1 MIEDIGDLTPW
12 QHMAHARM
20 TTLEAARK
28 THAEKISEHGGVLT
42 AMDEDVKNAQAAF
55 RAQLAVLNS
64 IRTTQ
69 NEQHEELVSLKT
81 RVTAVENRLT
91 GVEATLQKVHVGVDT
106 ILDLLSSADD
116 EKSDGGS
123 KN

>member
-1 MIEDIGDLTPW
+1 MIEDVEDLTPW
-12 QHMAHARM
+12 QQMAHARM
-20 TTLEAARK
+20 TTLEIARK
-28 THAEKISEHGGVLT
+28 THTEKISEHGGALT

-69 NEQHEELVSLKT
+69 NEQHEEFVSLKK

-91 GVEATLQKVHVGVDT
+91 GVEVTLQKVHVGVDM
-106 ILDLLSSADD
+106 LVDLLKPADSGN
-116 EKSDGGS
+116 EPGTGS
-123 KN
+123 

>member
-1 MIEDIGDLTPW
+1 MIGDVEDLTPW

-28 THAEKISEHGGVLT
+28 THEEKISDHGGVIT
-42 AMDEDVKNAQAAF
+42 GMDEDVKNAQVAF

-91 GVEATLQKVHVGVDT
+91 GVEATLQKVHVGVDM
-106 ILDLLSSADD
+106 IVDLL
-116 EKSDGGS
+116 KPSDGG
-123 KN
+123 KEPGTAG